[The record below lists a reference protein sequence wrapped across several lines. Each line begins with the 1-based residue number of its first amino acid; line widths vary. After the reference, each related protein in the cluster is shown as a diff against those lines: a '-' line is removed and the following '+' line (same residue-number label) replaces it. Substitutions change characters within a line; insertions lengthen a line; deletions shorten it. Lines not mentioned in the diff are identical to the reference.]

1 MKSFIL
7 LSIICLS
14 ITRSYSQVQTTEL
27 SQYLFPEFTPGIMLM
42 KNGIKHKVL
51 LNYNSLTEEIIF
63 KNRGQT
69 LALGPTDLQQID
81 TIFIADRRFCTL
93 NNAVVE
99 LIVKARYDLFAE
111 NKCTA
116 LTEGR
121 VTAYGGTSQS
131 GSIASYGSINSGGDV
146 LDLDTSLDYE
156 FEPYTEYWLRKDG
169 NLNKFTS
176 IRQLKKLYND
186 KKDLCKSYVKDND
199 VIIENQESIL
209 LLIEYLEGNCSD

>member
-7 LSIICLS
+7 LSIFCLS
-14 ITRSYSQVQTTEL
+14 CTRSYSQVQVTEL
-27 SQYLFPEFTPGIMLM
+27 SQYLFPNFTPGMMLM
-42 KNGIKHKVL
+42 KNGIEHKVL
-51 LNYNSLTEEIIF
+51 LNYNSLTEEMIF
-63 KNRGQT
+63 KNRDQI

-99 LIVKARYDLFAE
+99 LIVKTTYDLFAE

-116 LTEGR
+116 LTKGR
-121 VTAYGGTSQS
+121 ETAYGGTSQS
-131 GSIASYGSINSGGDV
+131 GAIASYGSINSGGDV

-156 FEPYTEYWLRKDG
+156 FKPYTHYWLRKDG
-169 NLNKFTS
+169 NLNEFTS

-199 VIIENQESIL
+199 VTMENQESII
-209 LLIEYLEGNCSD
+209 LLIEYLEGKCHD